1 MPNIKSA
8 EKRVGVT
15 ARQNLRNRM
24 VKSNLKTS
32 MKKLNTEIEAG
43 EKEASVREAYRAIDQ
58 ACAKGIMHKNTAA
71 HKKAQIAKKAA
82 L

>member
-8 EKRVGVT
+8 EKRVSVT

-24 VKSNLKTS
+24 VKSNLKTN
-32 MKKLNTEIEAG
+32 MKKLNAEVENG
-43 EKEASVREAYRAIDQ
+43 EKDAAVRKAYSAIDQ

-71 HKKAQIAKKAA
+71 RRKAQIAKKAA